1 MEVQTIAQKTEVL
14 CAPPSPNTLCD
25 FRQIYLVP
33 SSTFSEMEVSLPLLV
48 VGDL

>member
-14 CAPPSPNTLCD
+14 HASPSPNTLCD

-33 SSTFSEMEVSLPLLV
+33 SATFSEVEVSLPLLV
-48 VGDL
+48 GDL